1 MTINRSQFTV
11 KQIDWNTPDAEDA
24 RQIRF
29 EVFVNEQ
36 KVPAELELD
45 EIDATAVHVLAYDE
59 QGQPCGTG
67 RMFPFPDESEMAK
80 IGRMAVLKQ
89 ARNTGCGAALLT
101 KLIDIARANGYKGAV
116 LSAQVHA
123 VPFYEKFGFV
133 ADPLVYDDAGIPHQT
148 MRLIFSNQ

>member
-1 MTINRSQFTV
+1 VSEIRKNYSV
-11 KQIDWNTPDAEDA
+11 KQIDWNDPEAEAA

-29 EVFVNEQ
+29 AVFVDEQ
-36 KVPAELELD
+36 NVPAELELD

-59 QGQPCGTG
+59 HGQPCGTG
-67 RMFPFPDESEMAK
+67 RMFPCSDEPGMAK

-89 ARNTGCGAALLT
+89 ARGSGCGAALLAQLVKAAKT
-101 KLIDIARANGYKGAV
+101 LKFHGAI

-133 ADPLVYDDAGIPHQT
+133 ADPSIYDDAGIPHQT
-148 MRLIFSNQ
+148 MRLVFE